1 MKKLLIICGGQSTE
15 HIISRMSC
23 TSVLKNINKE
33 KYDITLAGIEKD
45 GTWYI
50 LNQTQDDLVNDSWLE
65 GAVKVED
72 VYGLLRQQEVVYP
85 VLHGMYGE
93 DERFRDCLNLLR
105 SLMLDVKFLG
115 QVLLWIKYIQRKF
128 LKQ

>member
-50 LNQTQDDLVNDSWLE
+50 LNQTQDDLVND
-65 GAVKVED
+65 
-72 VYGLLRQQEVVYP
+72 
-85 VLHGMYGE
+85 
-93 DERFRDCLNLLR
+93 
-105 SLMLDVKFLG
+105 
-115 QVLLWIKYIQRKF
+115 
-128 LKQ
+128 

>member
-65 GAVKVED
+65 GAVQVED

-85 VLHGMYGE
+85 VLHGM
-93 DERFRDCLNLLR
+93 
-105 SLMLDVKFLG
+105 
-115 QVLLWIKYIQRKF
+115 
-128 LKQ
+128 

>member
-1 MKKLLIICGGQSTE
+1 
-15 HIISRMSC
+15 MSC

-93 DERFRDCLNLLR
+93 DGTIQGLLE
-105 SLMLDVKFLG
+105 LAEVPYVGCKFLG